1 MYFLSDLKR
10 FCETTAEAACAI
22 FYVLGRLLYLAVITV
37 KYSIAVAF
45 TCAVAFFIYDIAK
58 ANNIP
63 ILEAIGV
70 LLLAVPTMICVLAV
84 LAQFIPSAEEIRRA
98 QEKIDENNKWA
109 VAEAQRQ
116 KLSQNWK

>member
-116 KLSQNWK
+116 KLSKNWK

>member
-70 LLLAVPTMICVLAV
+70 LLLAIPTMICVLAV

>member
-37 KYSIAVAF
+37 KYSIAVVFA
-45 TCAVAFFIYDIAK
+45 CAVAFFIYDIAK

>member
-1 MYFLSDLKR
+1 MYFLADLKR
-10 FCETTAEAACAI
+10 FCETTVEAVCAI

-37 KYSIAVAF
+37 KYSIAVVFA
-45 TCAVAFFIYDIAK
+45 CAVAFFIYDIAK

>member
-45 TCAVAFFIYDIAK
+45 TCAVAYFIYDIARI
-58 ANNIP
+58 NNIP

-70 LLLAVPTMICVLAV
+70 LLLTVPTMICVLAV